1 MKDNLIKKLASP
13 LTICAIALVLRFA
26 FIADQCFKIPRE
38 VLAAVPFQQEA
49 GNIAYALI
57 QGHGFANVF
66 RGDTGPTAWLAP
78 VFPLL
83 LAAIFKIFGAF
94 TFPAFLAI
102 VSLNAAFSAM
112 VCLPLFYATRRI
124 AGSTAAST
132 AAWLWAVFPNAIV
145 MPFEWVWDTSLSA
158 LLAATILW
166 ATLEL
171 GTRDTQPGLKV
182 WSGYGLLWGFALMT
196 NPSLGVLLPFLLAWL
211 IYGGMKVG
219 RVHWAQPA
227 TMLGIVLLCCAPW
240 TIRNYARFHD
250 FVPIRSNF
258 PFELWLGNNDV
269 YDLHSPHTRIRI
281 TRYEEART
289 YAQLGEV
296 AFMKDKW
303 RRAIGFITSHPA
315 LECDLSAKRF
325 VATWTGLES
334 PIRGFISGPNKV
346 RGVLLCNLVVSLG
359 ALGGIVVLWTLRGGL
374 LVPLAVFP
382 VIFPILYYAT
392 HTSLRYRH
400 PIDPALILLMAVA
413 LQRFV
418 TARKGQPSQ

>member
-66 RGDTGPTAWLAP
+66 RGNTGPTAWLAP

-124 AGSTAAST
+124 AGTTAAST

-171 GTRDTQPGLKV
+171 GIRDTQPGLKV
-182 WSGYGLLWGFALMT
+182 WSGYGLLW
-196 NPSLGVLLPFLLAWL
+196 
-211 IYGGMKVG
+211 
-219 RVHWAQPA
+219 
-227 TMLGIVLLCCAPW
+227 
-240 TIRNYARFHD
+240 
-250 FVPIRSNF
+250 
-258 PFELWLGNNDV
+258 
-269 YDLHSPHTRIRI
+269 
-281 TRYEEART
+281 
-289 YAQLGEV
+289 
-296 AFMKDKW
+296 
-303 RRAIGFITSHPA
+303 
-315 LECDLSAKRF
+315 
-325 VATWTGLES
+325 
-334 PIRGFISGPNKV
+334 
-346 RGVLLCNLVVSLG
+346 
-359 ALGGIVVLWTLRGGL
+359 
-374 LVPLAVFP
+374 
-382 VIFPILYYAT
+382 
-392 HTSLRYRH
+392 
-400 PIDPALILLMAVA
+400 
-413 LQRFV
+413 
-418 TARKGQPSQ
+418 